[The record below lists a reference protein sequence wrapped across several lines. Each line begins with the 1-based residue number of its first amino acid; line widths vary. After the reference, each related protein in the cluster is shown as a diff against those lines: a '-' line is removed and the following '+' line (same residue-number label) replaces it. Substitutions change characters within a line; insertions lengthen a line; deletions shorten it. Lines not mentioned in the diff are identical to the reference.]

1 MSFDISVLNQNLES
15 ASTTSVFASL
25 SDYPVR
31 ELLLAQVVRA
41 ELSNLRA
48 GNAHT
53 KMRGEVRGGGKKPW
67 KQKGTGRARHGS
79 SRSPI
84 WVGGGITFGPRNTTN
99 WHQKINKSS
108 RVAALK
114 SVIKDKLLNN
124 AVSELAQTVSY
135 QKTKEFTTGLTTF
148 AETKGIKATKIAII
162 YNTQDKNNFNGVA
175 NTGVQLFNVNNLKI
189 SEMVNSRYF
198 IFTES
203 ARAYLETRVA

>member
-15 ASTTSVFASL
+15 AGNASVFASL
-25 SDYPVR
+25 SDYPVK

-84 WVGGGITFGPRNTTN
+84 WVGGGVTFGPRNTTN

-124 AVSELAQTVSY
+124 AISELASVVTY
-135 QKTKEFTTGLTTF
+135 TKTKDFTAGLTNF
-148 AETKGIKATKIAII
+148 AAAKGIKTNKIAII
-162 YNTQDKNNFNGVA
+162 YNIQDKENLNGVA
-175 NTGVQLFNVNNLKI
+175 NTDVQLFNVNNLKI

-198 IFTES
+198 ILTES
-203 ARAYLETRVA
+203 ARSYLESRTA

>member
-15 ASTTSVFASL
+15 ASNASVFASL

-84 WVGGGITFGPRNTTN
+84 WVGGGVTFGPRNTTN

-108 RVAALK
+108 RIAALK

-124 AVSELAQTVSY
+124 AVSELAPTAIYS
-135 QKTKEFTTGLTTF
+135 KTKDFTAGLTSF
-148 AETKGIKATKIAII
+148 SETKGIKTNKIAII
-162 YNTQDKNNFNGVA
+162 YNIQDKDNLNGVV
-175 NTGVQLFNVNNLKI
+175 NTDVQLFNVNNLKI

-198 IFTES
+198 ILTES
-203 ARAYLETRVA
+203 ARSYLESRIA

>member
-15 ASTTSVFASL
+15 ASNASVFASL

-53 KMRGEVRGGGKKPW
+53 KMRGEVRGGGRKPW

-84 WVGGGITFGPRNTTN
+84 WVGGGVTFGPRNTTN

-108 RVAALK
+108 RIAALK

-124 AVSELAQTVSY
+124 AVAELAPSIIY
-135 QKTKEFTTGLTTF
+135 AKTKDFTAGLNTF
-148 AETKGIKATKIAII
+148 SATKGIKTNKIAII
-162 YNTQDKNNFNGVA
+162 YNIQDKDNLNGVV
-175 NTGVQLFNVNNLKI
+175 NTDVQLFNVNNLKI

-198 IFTES
+198 ILTES
-203 ARAYLETRVA
+203 ARSYLESRIA

>member
-15 ASTTSVFASL
+15 ASNASVFASL

-84 WVGGGITFGPRNTTN
+84 WVGGGVTFGPRNTTN

-108 RVAALK
+108 RIAALK

-124 AVSELAQTVSY
+124 AVAELSSTISY
-135 QKTKEFTTGLTTF
+135 VKTKDFTAGLNTF
-148 AETKGIKATKIAII
+148 SATKGIKTNKIAII
-162 YNTQDKNNFNGVA
+162 YNIQDKDNLNGVV
-175 NTGVQLFNVNNLKI
+175 NTDVQLFNVNNLKI

-198 IFTES
+198 ILTES
-203 ARAYLETRVA
+203 ARSYLESRIA